1 MYVYYFSYRP
11 PYPNTPAFK
20 DWAAAHGGE
29 MSYVFGNF
37 TAPAM
42 PPSASDH
49 ALSEEMM
56 SYWVNFA
63 KTGDPNGKGLPQW
76 PAFTNTNAQVM
87 NLNDPSKGIAVPNAD
102 KLQVLEGYYAWRRSQ
117 AVDKH

>member
-1 MYVYYFSYRP
+1 MRP
-11 PYPNTPAFK
+11 SPA
-20 DWAAAHGGE
+20 DRAVSDE
-29 MSYVFGNF
+29 MS
-37 TAPAM
+37 
-42 PPSASDH
+42 
-49 ALSEEMM
+49 

-87 NLNDPSKGIAVPNAD
+87 NLNDPSKAIPVPNIE

-117 AVDKH
+117 ADKSR